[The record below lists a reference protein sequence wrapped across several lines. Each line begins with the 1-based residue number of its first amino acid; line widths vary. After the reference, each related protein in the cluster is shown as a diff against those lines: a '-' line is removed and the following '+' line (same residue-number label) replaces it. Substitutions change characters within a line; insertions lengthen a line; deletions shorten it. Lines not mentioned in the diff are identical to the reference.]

1 MTQDAVVL
9 KTLNNGK
16 AEVAVIRGTACGSN
30 CGNCEACI
38 YQNELHTE
46 AINKVGAKRG
56 QKVILESENSVIFKA
71 EFLVYVLPMLML
83 IVGFLVPYLLG
94 ASEGISVLCGF
105 ALLAVS
111 AVILVKSQKNKK
123 GIVHV
128 ITRIK
133 E

>member
-1 MTQDAVVL
+1 MTQDAIVL
-9 KTLNNGK
+9 KTFNNGK

-30 CGNCEACI
+30 CGNCESCI

-46 AINKVGAKRG
+46 AINKIGASKG
-56 QKVILESENSVIFKA
+56 QKVILESKSALIYKA
-71 EFLVYVLPMLML
+71 EFLVYILPMLL
-83 IVGFLVPYLLG
+83 LVIGYLVAYSMG
-94 ASEGISVLCGF
+94 ASEGICILSGF
-105 ALLAVS
+105 AALLLAVL
-111 AVILVKSQKNKK
+111 ILVLSQKNKK